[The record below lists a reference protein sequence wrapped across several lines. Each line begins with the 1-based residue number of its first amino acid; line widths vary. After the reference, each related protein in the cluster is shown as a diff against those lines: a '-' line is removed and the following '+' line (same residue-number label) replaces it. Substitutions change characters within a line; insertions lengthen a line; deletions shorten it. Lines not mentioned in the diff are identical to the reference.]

1 MTYQIQEKRA
11 GDPSQVVASSQK
23 ASQLLGWKARYSLKE
38 ILESAF
44 LWNQKMRKIKIFS
57 FFSPLS
63 FSSMPSYSSKPINP
77 L

>member
-44 LWNQKMRKIKIFS
+44 LWNQKNEKK
-57 FFSPLS
+57 
-63 FSSMPSYSSKPINP
+63 
-77 L
+77 